1 MESAA
6 DTFNNSNASSLAGG
20 YSTYKQGP
28 VVTLVFIV
36 GYTLCFVLCVVGNS
50 FVCAI
55 VAKYH
60 NLHTVTNFFIFNLAA
75 ADLLVAL
82 FCMPV
87 TLISNIVTAWPFGG
101 VICKLSPFMQGVS
114 IGASIFT
121 LVAIAADRYLAVV
134 HVPQGKISGRQ
145 AALSIAAIWLLA
157 AAINIPQAVVL
168 EVAPHDF
175 GDGVTVSACQEEWPS
190 MNHRRAYTIMF
201 FLLLFVVPISVI
213 AYMYVQVANNIWYRP
228 VATSV
233 PRKLADPHEKKK
245 TWVVKMLVVVVVLFF
260 VCWLPLHLITLIGD
274 WSDPYAS
281 HAEVVFV
288 YLYPIA
294 HWLAYFN
301 SCMNP
306 VVYGYYNKNFRRL
319 CDSKLGRHGGMDRD
333 KTNGN
338 VNATENKENYQLQ
351 VIETGTEQQPTRR
364 TTVSAITMGT
374 MASTPDGTH
383 VHADVAV

>member
-1 MESAA
+1 MEI
-6 DTFNNSNASSLAGG
+6 TEEPYNSSNVSSLAGD

-28 VVTLVFIV
+28 LVTLVFIV

-50 FVCAI
+50 FVCVV

-121 LVAIAADRYLAVV
+121 LVAIATDRYLAVV

-145 AALSIAAIWLLA
+145 AALSIAGVWLLA

-175 GDGVTVSACQEEWPS
+175 GNGEEWPS

-201 FLLLFVVPISVI
+201 FLLLFVVPICII
-213 AYMYVQVANNIWYRP
+213 AYMYVQVASNIWYRP

-233 PRKLADPHEKKK
+233 PRKLADPHQKKK
-245 TWVVKMLVVVVVLFF
+245 TWVVKMLVVVVILFF

-319 CDSKLGRHGGMDRD
+319 CDAKLGRGHGGVDQD

-338 VNATENKENYQLQ
+338 VNATENKENHQLQ
-351 VIETGTEQQPTRR
+351 VIETEQQPTRR

-374 MASTPDGTH
+374 VASTPDRA
-383 VHADVAV
+383 HADVAV

>member
-1 MESAA
+1 MAVRRCHLQA
-6 DTFNNSNASSLAGG
+6 V
-20 YSTYKQGP
+20 P
-28 VVTLVFIV
+28 V
-36 GYTLCFVLCVVGNS
+36 
-50 FVCAI
+50 
-55 VAKYH
+55 
-60 NLHTVTNFFIFNLAA
+60 
-75 ADLLVAL
+75 
-82 FCMPV
+82 P
-87 TLISNIVTAWPFGG
+87 WPFGG

-233 PRKLADPHEKKK
+233 PRKLAGTYRLLARQELYECKNV
-245 TWVVKMLVVVVVLFF
+245 WFRIRRL
-260 VCWLPLHLITLIGD
+260 GD
-274 WSDPYAS
+274 RL

-319 CDSKLGRHGGMDRD
+319 CDSKLGRHDGMDRD

>member
-1 MESAA
+1 MEGTEGSL
-6 DTFNNSNASSLAGG
+6 NSSNASSSVAAADFP
-20 YSTYKQGP
+20 TYKQGP
-28 VVTLVFIV
+28 LVTLVFIV
-36 GYTLCFVLCVVGNS
+36 GYTLCFVLCVVGNT
-50 FVCAI
+50 FVCVI

-87 TLISNIVTAWPFGG
+87 TLINNIVTAWPFGG

-145 AALSIAAIWLLA
+145 AGVTIAAIWLLA

-175 GDGVTVSACQEEWPS
+175 GNGVTVSACQEEWPS

-201 FLLLFVVPISVI
+201 FLLLFVVPISII

-233 PRKLADPHEKKK
+233 PRKLA
-245 TWVVKMLVVVVVLFF
+245 
-260 VCWLPLHLITLIGD
+260 
-274 WSDPYAS
+274 
-281 HAEVVFV
+281 
-288 YLYPIA
+288 
-294 HWLAYFN
+294 
-301 SCMNP
+301 
-306 VVYGYYNKNFRRL
+306 
-319 CDSKLGRHGGMDRD
+319 
-333 KTNGN
+333 
-338 VNATENKENYQLQ
+338 
-351 VIETGTEQQPTRR
+351 GTCH
-364 TTVSAITMGT
+364 IKY
-374 MASTPDGTH
+374 H
-383 VHADVAV
+383 I